1 MLSSVAV
8 RKKLNRAAGSSIK
21 VVSLKK
27 AALATGLEVGDKALR

>member
-8 RKKLNRAAGSSIK
+8 RKKLNRAAVSSSK
-21 VVSLKK
+21 VVSLRR